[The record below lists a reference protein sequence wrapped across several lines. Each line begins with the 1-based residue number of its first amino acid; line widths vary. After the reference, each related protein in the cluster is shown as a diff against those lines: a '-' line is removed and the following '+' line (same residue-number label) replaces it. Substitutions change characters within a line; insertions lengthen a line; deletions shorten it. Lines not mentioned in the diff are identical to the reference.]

1 VNAFFH
7 RVISQ
12 VWREKP
18 RMVTIVKFQLRSIQ
32 EAQMRG
38 KWAKMAENT
47 HQEAGRK
54 SLKPLARLTPFLA
67 RYKPQIIKALIAL
80 AIASGSTL
88 IVPIAVRRIIDHG
101 FTASNA
107 NLVNQYFGVMIA
119 VVLLLAVSSAIRF
132 YYVMWLGEKIVAD
145 VRDTLFEHLL
155 KLSPAFYESQ
165 KTGEVVSRLTAD
177 TTQIKSAFSSTAS
190 IALRNGVML
199 VGAIAMMIVTS
210 PKLAG
215 LAGLA
220 IPLVVLPLVTYGRR
234 VRMLSR
240 TAQDKLAA
248 SAAFAQERLSAITTV
263 QSNVQEPYTNKEFA
277 SATRFAFLAAAK
289 RAYARAFLTAAIIFV
304 ALGSIVGLLWYG
316 AQEVMSGNLSGGT
329 LSQFVIYAIIA
340 ASSLGQL
347 SEVWGEI
354 QLAAG
359 AAERISEL
367 LDETPQILSPPNP
380 VAFPATSRGEVKFSE
395 VTFHYPT
402 RTNTAALNKVN
413 FTAKPGEV
421 TAIVGPSGAGKTTLF
436 ALIQRFYD
444 PELGRILIDGID
456 IKSTDPQE
464 LRKHIAVVPQDTI
477 IFSGSVLDNIRFG
490 APDSTREAA
499 MAAAIAARVDEFAEK
514 LPNGFETEVG
524 ERGITLSGGQRQRIA
539 IARAILRDAPI
550 LLLDEATSA
559 LDAESEALIQEALE
573 KLTANR
579 TTLVVAHRLATVRN
593 ADRILVFDGGELV
606 AQGTHGQLVK
616 KNALYARLAK
626 LQFAALSA

>member
-1 VNAFFH
+1 V
-7 RVISQ
+7 
-12 VWREKP
+12 
-18 RMVTIVKFQLRSIQ
+18 
-32 EAQMRG
+32 
-38 KWAKMAENT
+38 
-47 HQEAGRK
+47 
-54 SLKPLARLTPFLA
+54 RLTPYLRRYA
-67 RYKPQIIKALIAL
+67 RQIAIALSALI
-80 AIASGSTL
+80 IASVATL
-88 IVPIAVRRIIDHG
+88 LVPIAVRRIIDHG
-101 FTASNA
+101 FTTSNA
-107 NLVNQYFGVMIA
+107 TLVNQYFAVMIG

-155 KLSPAFYESQ
+155 KLSPGFYESQ

-199 VGAIAMMIVTS
+199 IGAIAMMIFTS

-220 IPLVVLPLVTYGRR
+220 IPLIVLPLVIYGRR
-234 VRMLSR
+234 VRVLSR
-240 TAQDKLAA
+240 AAQDRLAA

-263 QSNVQEPYTNKEFA
+263 QSNVQEIHTNREFGN
-277 SATRFAFLAAAK
+277 ATRFAFLAAAK
-289 RAYARAFLTAAIIFV
+289 RTLARAVLTAAIIFV
-304 ALGSIVGLLWYG
+304 ALGSIVGLLWFG
-316 AQEVMSGNLSGGT
+316 AQEVISGSLSGGT
-329 LSQFVIYAIIA
+329 LSQFVIYAVIA

-367 LDETPQILSPPNP
+367 LDETPQISPPPNP
-380 VAFPATSRGEVKFSE
+380 VAFPAAPRGAVKFSD
-395 VTFHYPT
+395 VSFHYPT
-402 RTNTAALNKVN
+402 RTNTAALNNIN
-413 FTAKPGEV
+413 FTARPGEV
-421 TAIVGPSGAGKTTLF
+421 TAVVGPSGAGKTTLF

-444 PELGRILIDGID
+444 PNSGKISIDDVD
-456 IKSTDPQE
+456 IKTTDPRE

-477 IFSGSVLDNIRFG
+477 IFSGTVLDNIRFG
-490 APDSTREAA
+490 SPDATREAA

-514 LPNGFETEVG
+514 LPNGFDTEVG

-539 IARAILRDAPI
+539 IARAILRNAPI
-550 LLLDEATSA
+550 LLLDEATSS

-593 ADRILVFDGGELV
+593 ADRILVFDGGKLV
-606 AQGTHGQLVK
+606 AQGTHSQLVK

-626 LQFAALSA
+626 LQFNAPST

>member
-1 VNAFFH
+1 
-7 RVISQ
+7 
-12 VWREKP
+12 
-18 RMVTIVKFQLRSIQ
+18 
-32 EAQMRG
+32 
-38 KWAKMAENT
+38 MADKTRAES
-47 HQEAGRK
+47 AK
-54 SLKPLARLTPFLA
+54 SLKPLARLTPFLR
-67 RYKPQIIKALIAL
+67 RYLRQITIAL
-80 AIASGSTL
+80 VALVIASVATL

-101 FTASNA
+101 FTSANA
-107 NLVNQYFGVMIA
+107 VLVNQYFSGMIG
-119 VVLLLAVSSAIRF
+119 VVLLLALSSAVRF

-155 KLSPAFYESQ
+155 KLSPGFYESQ

-190 IALRNGVML
+190 IALRNAVML
-199 VGAIAMMIVTS
+199 IGAIAMMIFTS

-220 IPLVVLPLVTYGRR
+220 IPLIVLPLVIYGRR
-234 VRMLSR
+234 VRALSR

-263 QSNVQEPYTNKEFA
+263 QSNVQEAYTNREFA
-277 SATRFAFLAAAK
+277 SATRFAFSAAAK
-289 RAYARAFLTAAIIFV
+289 RTLARAVLTAAIIFV
-304 ALGSIVGLLWYG
+304 ALGSIVGLLWFG

-329 LSQFVIYAIIA
+329 LSQFVIYAVIA

-367 LDETPQILSPPNP
+367 LDEVPQISAPPNP
-380 VAFPATSRGEVKFSE
+380 VAFPSGVKGQVKFE
-395 VTFHYPT
+395 GVTFHYPT
-402 RTNTAALNKVN
+402 RVNTAALNNVS
-413 FTAKPGEV
+413 FTAKPGDV

-444 PELGRILIDGID
+444 PISGKILIDGVD
-456 IKSTDPQE
+456 IKTTDPLA

-490 APDSTREAA
+490 SPDATPEAA
-499 MAAAIAARVDEFAEK
+499 TAAAIAARVDEFANK
-514 LPNGFETEVG
+514 LPNGFDTEVG
-524 ERGITLSGGQRQRIA
+524 ERGVTLSGGQRQRIA
-539 IARAILRDAPI
+539 IARAILRNTPI
-550 LLLDEATSA
+550 LLLDEATSS
-559 LDAESEALIQEALE
+559 LDAESESLIQEALE

-593 ADRILVFDGGELV
+593 ADRILVFDGGKLV
-606 AQGTHGQLVK
+606 AQGTHSELVK
-616 KNALYARLAK
+616 KNTLYAKLAK
-626 LQFAALSA
+626 LQFGALSA

>member
-1 VNAFFH
+1 MADKT
-7 RVISQ
+7 
-12 VWREKP
+12 RE
-18 RMVTIVKFQLRSIQ
+18 
-32 EAQMRG
+32 
-38 KWAKMAENT
+38 ENT
-47 HQEAGRK
+47 R
-54 SLKPLARLTPFLA
+54 SLKPLARLTPYLR
-67 RYKPQIIKALIAL
+67 RYWHQITIALIAL
-80 AIASGSTL
+80 FVASVATL
-88 IVPIAVRRIIDHG
+88 LVPIAVRRVIDHG
-101 FTASNA
+101 FTTANA
-107 NLVNQYFGVMIA
+107 TLVNQYFAVMIA

-165 KTGEVVSRLTAD
+165 KTGEVISRLTAD

-190 IALRNGVML
+190 IALRNVVML
-199 VGAIAMMIVTS
+199 VGAITMMIVTS

-220 IPLVVLPLVTYGRR
+220 IPLIVLPLVTYGRR
-234 VRMLSR
+234 VRVLSR

-263 QSNVQEPYTNKEFA
+263 QSNVQETYTYKEFGN
-277 SATRFAFLAAAK
+277 ATRFAFSAAAK
-289 RAYARAFLTAAIIFV
+289 RTLARAILTAAIIFV
-304 ALGSIVGLLWYG
+304 ALGSIVGLLWFG
-316 AQEVMSGNLSGGT
+316 AQEVMSGKLSGGT
-329 LSQFVIYAIIA
+329 LSQFVLYAVIA

-367 LDETPQILSPPNP
+367 LDEVPKITAPANPAKLPASPK
-380 VAFPATSRGEVKFSE
+380 GEVKFSD
-395 VTFHYPT
+395 VSFHYPT
-402 RTNTAALNKVN
+402 RANIAALNKVN
-413 FTAKPGEV
+413 FTARRGEV
-421 TAIVGPSGAGKTTLF
+421 TAVVGPSGAGKTTLF

-444 PELGRILIDGID
+444 PELGQILIDGID
-456 IKSTDPQE
+456 VKSTDPQE
-464 LRKHIAVVPQDTI
+464 LRKHLAVVPQDTI

-490 APDSTREAA
+490 SPDATREAA
-499 MAAAIAARVDEFAEK
+499 MAAAIAARVDEFAKK
-514 LPNGFETEVG
+514 LPNGFDTEVG

-539 IARAILRDAPI
+539 IARAILRNAPI
-550 LLLDEATSA
+550 LLLDEATSS

-593 ADRILVFDGGELV
+593 ADRILVFDGGKLV
-606 AQGTHGQLVK
+606 AQGTHS
-616 KNALYARLAK
+616 N
-626 LQFAALSA
+626 S

>member
-1 VNAFFH
+1 M
-7 RVISQ
+7 
-12 VWREKP
+12 P
-18 RMVTIVKFQLRSIQ
+18 
-32 EAQMRG
+32 
-38 KWAKMAENT
+38 ENT
-47 HQEAGRK
+47 EPEPGRK
-54 SLKPLARLTPFLA
+54 SLKPLARLTPFLT
-67 RYKPQIIKALIAL
+67 RYKPQIAKALIAL
-80 AIASGSTL
+80 AVASGSTL
-88 IVPIAVRRIIDHG
+88 VVPIAVRRIIDHG
-101 FTASNA
+101 FTTSNA
-107 NLVNQYFGVMIA
+107 ALVNQYFSVMIA
-119 VVLLLAVSSAIRF
+119 VVLLLALSSAIRF

-145 VRDTLFEHLL
+145 VRDALFSHLL
-155 KLSPAFYESQ
+155 KLSPGFYETQ

-190 IALRNGVML
+190 IALRNAVML
-199 VGAIAMMIVTS
+199 VGAIVMMIVTS

-220 IPLVVLPLVTYGRR
+220 IPLIVLPLVTYGRR
-234 VRMLSR
+234 VRLLSR
-240 TAQDKLAA
+240 AAQDTLAA

-263 QSNVQEPYTNKEFA
+263 QSNVQDNYTKGEF
-277 SATRFAFLAAAK
+277 SNATNFAFSAAAK
-289 RAYARAFLTAAIIFV
+289 RTLARAVLTAAIIFV
-304 ALGSIVGLLWYG
+304 ALGSIVGLLWFG
-316 AQEVMSGNLSGGT
+316 AQEVISGNLSGGT
-329 LSQFVIYAIIA
+329 LSQFVIYAVIA

-367 LDETPQILSPPNP
+367 LDEKPLINAPSNP
-380 VAFPATSRGEVKFSE
+380 VLFPQTPKGQIKFSG
-395 VTFHYPT
+395 VTFQYPT
-402 RTNTAALNKVN
+402 RLKTAALNNVS
-413 FTAKPGEV
+413 FTARPGEV
-421 TAIVGPSGAGKTTLF
+421 TAIVGPSGAGKSTLF

-444 PELGRILIDGID
+444 PVSGTITIDGLD
-456 IKSTDPQE
+456 IISVDPQD

-490 APDSTREAA
+490 APDATRETA
-499 MAAAIAARVDEFAEK
+499 MAAAVAARVDEFAKK
-514 LPNGFETEVG
+514 LPKGFDTEVG

-550 LLLDEATSA
+550 LLLDEATSS
-559 LDAESEALIQEALE
+559 LDAESESLIQDALE

-593 ADRILVFDGGELV
+593 ADRILVFNNGKLV

-626 LQFAALSA
+626 LQFNAPSA

>member
-1 VNAFFH
+1 
-7 RVISQ
+7 
-12 VWREKP
+12 
-18 RMVTIVKFQLRSIQ
+18 
-32 EAQMRG
+32 
-38 KWAKMAENT
+38 MAENM
-47 HQEAGRK
+47 EPEPGRK

-67 RYKPQIIKALIAL
+67 RYKPQIAKALIAL
-80 AIASGSTL
+80 AVASGSTL
-88 IVPIAVRRIIDHG
+88 AVPIAVRRIIDHG

-107 NLVNQYFGVMIA
+107 TLVNQYFSVMIA
-119 VVLLLAVSSAIRF
+119 VVLLLALSSAIRF

-145 VRDTLFEHLL
+145 VRDALFTHLL
-155 KLSPAFYESQ
+155 KLSPGFYETQ

-190 IALRNGVML
+190 IALRNAVML
-199 VGAIAMMIVTS
+199 VGAIVMMIVTS

-220 IPLVVLPLVTYGRR
+220 IPLIVLPLVTYGRR
-234 VRMLSR
+234 VRLLSR
-240 TAQDKLAA
+240 AAQDTLAA
-248 SAAFAQERLSAITTV
+248 SAAFAQERLSAISTV
-263 QSNVQEPYTNKEFA
+263 QSNVQEDYTKGEF
-277 SATRFAFLAAAK
+277 SNATNFAFSAAAK
-289 RAYARAFLTAAIIFV
+289 RTLARAVLTAAIIFV
-304 ALGSIVGLLWYG
+304 ALGSIVGLLWFG
-316 AQEVMSGNLSGGT
+316 AQEVISGNLSGGT
-329 LSQFVIYAIIA
+329 LSQFVIYAVIA

-367 LDETPQILSPPNP
+367 LDEKPVIIAPPNP
-380 VAFPATSRGEVKFSE
+380 VAFLQIPKGQIKFSG
-395 VTFHYPT
+395 VTFQYPT
-402 RTNTAALNKVN
+402 RLKTAALNNVS
-413 FTAKPGEV
+413 FTARPGEV
-421 TAIVGPSGAGKTTLF
+421 TAIVGPSGAGKSTLF

-444 PELGRILIDGID
+444 PASGTITIDGLD
-456 IKSTDPQE
+456 VRSADPQE

-490 APDSTREAA
+490 APGATRETA
-499 MAAAIAARVDEFAEK
+499 MAAAVAARIDEFAKK
-514 LPNGFETEVG
+514 LPKGFDTEVG

-559 LDAESEALIQEALE
+559 LDAESESLIQEALE

-593 ADRILVFDGGELV
+593 ADRILVFDNGKLV

-626 LQFAALSA
+626 LQFNAPSA

>member
-1 VNAFFH
+1 MADKT
-7 RVISQ
+7 
-12 VWREKP
+12 RE
-18 RMVTIVKFQLRSIQ
+18 
-32 EAQMRG
+32 
-38 KWAKMAENT
+38 ENT
-47 HQEAGRK
+47 R
-54 SLKPLARLTPFLA
+54 SLKPLVRLTPYLR
-67 RYKPQIIKALIAL
+67 RYRHQITLALIAL
-80 AIASGSTL
+80 IIASAATL
-88 IVPIAVRRIIDHG
+88 LIPIAVRRVIDHG
-101 FTASNA
+101 FTTANA
-107 NLVNQYFGVMIA
+107 TLVNQYFAVMIA
-119 VVLLLAVSSAIRF
+119 VVLLLAVSSAVRF

-190 IALRNGVML
+190 IALRNVVML
-199 VGAIAMMIVTS
+199 MGAITMMIVTS

-220 IPLVVLPLVTYGRR
+220 IPLIVLPLVTYGRR
-234 VRMLSR
+234 VRVLSR

-263 QSNVQEPYTNKEFA
+263 QSNVQETYTYNEFGN
-277 SATRFAFLAAAK
+277 ATKFAFSAAAK
-289 RAYARAFLTAAIIFV
+289 RTLARAILTAAIIFV
-304 ALGSIVGLLWYG
+304 ALGSIVGLLWFG
-316 AQEVMSGNLSGGT
+316 AQEVMSGELSGGT
-329 LSQFVIYAIIA
+329 LSQFVLYAVIA

-367 LDETPQILSPPNP
+367 LDEVPKISAPANP
-380 VAFPATSRGEVKFSE
+380 VKLPATPKGEVKFSD
-395 VTFHYPT
+395 VSFHYPT
-402 RTNTAALNKVN
+402 RTNMAALNRVN
-413 FTAKPGEV
+413 FTARPGEV
-421 TAIVGPSGAGKTTLF
+421 TAVVGPSGAGKTTLF

-444 PELGRILIDGID
+444 PELGHILIDGID
-456 IKSTDPQE
+456 VKSTDPQE
-464 LRKHIAVVPQDTI
+464 LRKHLAVVPQDTI

-490 APDSTREAA
+490 SPDATREAA
-499 MAAAIAARVDEFAEK
+499 MAAAIAARVDEFAKK
-514 LPNGFETEVG
+514 LPNGFDTEVG

-539 IARAILRDAPI
+539 IARAILRNAPI
-550 LLLDEATSA
+550 LLLDEATSS

-593 ADRILVFDGGELV
+593 ADRILVFDGGKLV
-606 AQGTHGQLVK
+606 AQGTHSQLVK
-616 KNALYARLAK
+616 KNALYAKLAK
-626 LQFAALSA
+626 LQFNAPSA

>member
-1 VNAFFH
+1 
-7 RVISQ
+7 
-12 VWREKP
+12 
-18 RMVTIVKFQLRSIQ
+18 
-32 EAQMRG
+32 
-38 KWAKMAENT
+38 MADKTRAES
-47 HQEAGRK
+47 AK
-54 SLKPLARLTPFLA
+54 SLKPLARLTPFLR
-67 RYKPQIIKALIAL
+67 RYLRQITIAL
-80 AIASGSTL
+80 VALVIASVATL

-101 FTASNA
+101 FTSANA
-107 NLVNQYFGVMIA
+107 VLVNQYFSGMIG
-119 VVLLLAVSSAIRF
+119 VVLLLALSSAVRF

-155 KLSPAFYESQ
+155 KLSPGFYESQ

-190 IALRNGVML
+190 IALRNAVML
-199 VGAIAMMIVTS
+199 IGAIAMMIFTS

-220 IPLVVLPLVTYGRR
+220 IPLIVLPLVIYGRR
-234 VRMLSR
+234 VRALSR

-263 QSNVQEPYTNKEFA
+263 QSNVQEAYTNREFA
-277 SATRFAFLAAAK
+277 SATRFAFSAAAK
-289 RAYARAFLTAAIIFV
+289 RTLARAVLTAAIIFV
-304 ALGSIVGLLWYG
+304 ALGSIVGLLWFG

-329 LSQFVIYAIIA
+329 LSQFVIYAVIA

-367 LDETPQILSPPNP
+367 LDEVPQISAPPNP
-380 VAFPATSRGEVKFSE
+380 VAFPSGVKGQVKFE
-395 VTFHYPT
+395 GVTFHYPT
-402 RTNTAALNKVN
+402 RVNTAALNNVS

-444 PELGRILIDGID
+444 PISGMILVDGVD
-456 IKSTDPQE
+456 IKTTDPQA

-490 APDSTREAA
+490 SPDATPKAA
-499 MAAAIAARVDEFAEK
+499 TAAAIAARVDEFANK
-514 LPNGFETEVG
+514 LPNGFDTEVG
-524 ERGITLSGGQRQRIA
+524 ERGVTLSGGQRQRIA
-539 IARAILRDAPI
+539 IARAILRNTPI
-550 LLLDEATSA
+550 LLLDEATSS
-559 LDAESEALIQEALE
+559 LDAESESLIQEALE

-593 ADRILVFDGGELV
+593 ADRILVFDGGKLV
-606 AQGTHGQLVK
+606 AQGTHSELVK
-616 KNALYARLAK
+616 KNALYAKLAK
-626 LQFAALSA
+626 LQFGALSA

>member
-1 VNAFFH
+1 
-7 RVISQ
+7 
-12 VWREKP
+12 
-18 RMVTIVKFQLRSIQ
+18 
-32 EAQMRG
+32 
-38 KWAKMAENT
+38 MAEKT
-47 HQEAGRK
+47 QQEAGRK

-80 AIASGSTL
+80 GLASGSTL
-88 IVPIAVRRIIDHG
+88 IVPVAVRRIIDHG

-190 IALRNGVML
+190 IALRNCVML
-199 VGAIAMMIVTS
+199 VGAVAMMIVTS

-234 VRMLSR
+234 VRLLSR

-304 ALGSIVGLLWYG
+304 ALGSIVGLLWFG

-367 LDETPQILSPPNP
+367 LDETPQISSPPNP
-380 VAFPATSRGEVKFSE
+380 VAFPAIPSGEVKFSD
-395 VTFHYPT
+395 VSFHYPT
-402 RTNTAALNKVN
+402 RTNIAALNKVN
-413 FTAKPGEV
+413 FTARPGEV

-490 APDSTREAA
+490 APDATREAV
-499 MAAAIAARVDEFAEK
+499 MAAAIAARVDEFAKK
-514 LPNGFETEVG
+514 LPNGFDTEVG
-524 ERGITLSGGQRQRIA
+524 ERGVTLSGGQRQRIA

-593 ADRILVFDGGELV
+593 ADRILVFDGGKLV
-606 AQGTHGQLVK
+606 AQGTHSQLVK

-626 LQFAALSA
+626 LQFNALSA